1 MNYYK
6 SLNKHTVLAL
16 TNQAAVL
23 SGKYLLENELFRLGG
38 QKSLRG
44 FNELSLLA
52 TSYNYANVELRYL
65 LAQNSFLFAF
75 YNQGYLI
82 YNVSQIKSTDYPLG
96 FGTGVNFETT
106 LGILSVSYA
115 LGKQKNNPLNLRQGK
130 IHFGITALF

>member
-1 MNYYK
+1 M
-6 SLNKHTVLAL
+6 SRHTVIAFS
-16 TNQAAVL
+16 NQTAFL
-23 SGKYLLENELFRLGG
+23 SGKYLLKNELFRLGG

-52 TSYNYANVELRYL
+52 TSYTYGNVELRYL

-75 YNQGYLI
+75 YNQGYLQ
-82 YNVSQIKSTDYPLG
+82 YRVPKSSYSDYPLG
-96 FGTGVNFETT
+96 FGTGINFETN